1 MKIFNRALSAFKLI
15 QKFNE
20 MISIKFAVS
29 PFFPFEKPIKNL
41 FVQSFNS
48 TKKIIFM
55 IFLFSY
61 NKNNLPFSLSQWLS
75 PNPGTVIYPC
85 AWLNILSMIKTFTT
99 MTCKGSKCKRL
110 QKIQLI
116 YVFAQTLRD
125 FLLRFTHFYQI
136 LLTIMKILSHLC
148 EVFLIFANFTV

>member
-1 MKIFNRALSAFKLI
+1 MVFWKFLIERFRLLNWFRNLMKWFQSNLLFHLSFLLKNQSRGSLFKDSI
-15 QKFNE
+15 QSK
-20 MISIKFAVS
+20 
-29 PFFPFEKPIKNL
+29 KN
-41 FVQSFNS
+41 S
-48 TKKIIFM
+48 M

-61 NKNNLPFSLSQWLS
+61 NKNNLPFSLSQWLG
-75 PNPGTVIYPC
+75 PNPGPC
-85 AWLNILSMIKTFTT
+85 TKLRILSMIKTFTS
-99 MTCKGSKCKRL
+99 MTCKVSKCKRL

>member
-1 MKIFNRALSAFKLI
+1 
-15 QKFNE
+15 

-29 PFFPFEKPIKNL
+29 PFFAFEKPIKSV

-48 TKKIIFM
+48 IKKSM

-61 NKNNLPFSLSQWLS
+61 NKNNLPFSLSQWLG

-85 AWLNILSMIKTFTT
+85 AWLNILSRIKTFTT
-99 MTCKGSKCKRL
+99 MTCKVSKCKRL

-125 FLLRFTHFYQI
+125 FLLRFTLFDQI
-136 LLTIMKILSHLC
+136 LLKLIKILTHLC
-148 EVFLIFANFTV
+148 VVLLILTNFTVQVFANLQTIL